1 VFLAAGYLAT
11 AALAAA
17 HLLSFHGPFAPGKL
31 LAAARRPRHGSI
43 WRGTGVFRR
52 RSFLNAVAGALVV
65 ERRNRV
71 AMLAALA
78 LGATVAALIVLRTPG
93 HALLPPIMD
102 GNRANPPEKFVAGGV
117 CLVTVAALLST
128 IDRRRRAHCD
138 RRQLRDLWLSLAM
151 YAWTYDVMLN
161 VCSMPEALI
170 SAFSPAGS
178 SAFWPSA

>member
-31 LAAARRPRHGSI
+31 LAAGRRPRHGSI
-43 WRGTGVFRR
+43 WRGTRVFRQ

-93 HALLPPIMD
+93 M
-102 GNRANPPEKFVAGGV
+102 R
-117 CLVTVAALLST
+117 CC
-128 IDRRRRAHCD
+128 RRSWTGTAPTLRRN
-138 RRQLRDLWLSLAM
+138 S
-151 YAWTYDVMLN
+151 
-161 VCSMPEALI
+161 
-170 SAFSPAGS
+170 SPAECAS
-178 SAFWPSA
+178 SLLLRC